1 MIKKNSPAKLGSLQK
16 LYLAVLRLHFLSH
29 LTVLNYFTVKFNHDF
44 TIYNERFPK
53 KPSRLQASQV
63 SVVRL
68 LFIILFFN
76 RFVKNYFLSFT
87 SIKMSTLN
95 STFFHIF
102 IVLPFCTIRSL
113 FYCIFSLLGSAIVRL
128 PLLPAS
134 HAPYFRSYASCFT
147 SSSNSSPAE

>member
-87 SIKMSTLN
+87 STRN
-95 STFFHIF
+95 SFSDIPAICEHPFLHIESKCNFFLCKIG
-102 IVLPFCTIRSL
+102 CL
-113 FYCIFSLLGSAIVRL
+113 FYRILDIK
-128 PLLPAS
+128 
-134 HAPYFRSYASCFT
+134 
-147 SSSNSSPAE
+147 

>member
-68 LFIILFFN
+68 LFIILFLTD
-76 RFVKNYFLSFT
+76 LSKTISYLLLLLEILSPTYLQSVNTVQLTPLFAYRIQVQLL
-87 SIKMSTLN
+87 SLQN
-95 STFFHIF
+95 WLL
-102 IVLPFCTIRSL
+102 VLPYT
-113 FYCIFSLLGSAIVRL
+113 
-128 PLLPAS
+128 
-134 HAPYFRSYASCFT
+134 
-147 SSSNSSPAE
+147 

>member
-87 SIKMSTLN
+87 SSRNSFFEKLVACSTVYLVSN
-95 STFFHIF
+95 KTAFGISI
-102 IVLPFCTIRSL
+102 TI
-113 FYCIFSLLGSAIVRL
+113 CIFPSFHCSLGSHFL
-128 PLLPAS
+128 
-134 HAPYFRSYASCFT
+134 
-147 SSSNSSPAE
+147 

>member
-68 LFIILFFN
+68 LFIILFLTD
-76 RFVKNYFLSFT
+76 LS
-87 SIKMSTLN
+87 K
-95 STFFHIF
+95 
-102 IVLPFCTIRSL
+102 TISYLLLLLEILSPTYLQSVNTVQLTPLFAYRIQVQLLSLQIGCL
-113 FYCIFSLLGSAIVRL
+113 FYRILDIK
-128 PLLPAS
+128 
-134 HAPYFRSYASCFT
+134 
-147 SSSNSSPAE
+147 

>member
-68 LFIILFFN
+68 LLSYFFN
-76 RFVKNYFLSFT
+76 RFVKNYFLSLLLLEILSPT
-87 SIKMSTLN
+87 YLQSVNTVQLTPLLHIESKCN
-95 STFFHIF
+95 FFLCKIG
-102 IVLPFCTIRSL
+102 CL
-113 FYCIFSLLGSAIVRL
+113 FYRILDIK
-128 PLLPAS
+128 
-134 HAPYFRSYASCFT
+134 
-147 SSSNSSPAE
+147 